1 MMKFLRARLG
11 RRGSIGA
18 VLVALL
24 ITPQLASAQTKAA
37 TVLRAAYLKSLSFSP
52 LFLALEKK
60 YFEEEG
66 LTIEL
71 DTVQSASDVVAFL
84 GMGRLDLAF
93 GNIGAPL
100 INAGERDINVRVVAA
115 TSYYPAD
122 GATLSP
128 APVIVRKQL
137 ADAGTVKT
145 MADLRGRK
153 VAFNTRGGLIEYLVG
168 GAARKVGLQVSDF
181 DVVTLPF
188 PSMIAALANG
198 ATDAA
203 IMPEPLATAAR
214 EQGIGVVIDPN
225 PLPAALATVLMFGPS
240 LLEGAGEENGKRIM
254 RALRRAAAE
263 LNSPGQIMSAENVK
277 IWAKFTELPAP
288 LIAKTAPYVFEPQ
301 LRLSASDLMR
311 QQDFMKASGQI
322 SATLPIDRIV
332 DQRFAIVTP

>member
-1 MMKFLRARLG
+1 MKFLRARLG

-137 ADAGTVKT
+137 ADAGPSRRWRISEVVRLPSIRE
-145 MADLRGRK
+145 A
-153 VAFNTRGGLIEYLVG
+153 GLSNISS
-168 GAARKVGLQVSDF
+168 AARPERSGCRSP
-181 DVVTLPF
+181 TSTSSPCPF
-188 PSMIAALANG
+188 QA
-198 ATDAA
+198 
-203 IMPEPLATAAR
+203 
-214 EQGIGVVIDPN
+214 
-225 PLPAALATVLMFGPS
+225 
-240 LLEGAGEENGKRIM
+240 
-254 RALRRAAAE
+254 
-263 LNSPGQIMSAENVK
+263 
-277 IWAKFTELPAP
+277 
-288 LIAKTAPYVFEPQ
+288 
-301 LRLSASDLMR
+301 
-311 QQDFMKASGQI
+311 
-322 SATLPIDRIV
+322 
-332 DQRFAIVTP
+332 